1 MIRENEIFPHMNI
14 FLKIYF
20 EENQKGNY
28 LPDRFEYFSKVKNID
43 NKISN
48 LKKELKNNKDKEA
61 KEKISKHYEEKIEI
75 LNQLFNEIQNKI
87 DNEKVNIHISI
98 KDIKDKKTYILDPKN
113 ETLFFILKFV
123 QKDIQRSFKVK
134 QSDRNAI
141 IEQIKCLIDD
151 EIPKFI
157 TRLDIKN
164 FYETIPH
171 NKLKKIIKEN
181 YILEPISEKIIF
193 IILREYNKLSN
204 NQNIGIPRGIG
215 ISAYLSELYMR
226 DFDKKV
232 NNLKEVIY
240 YARYVD
246 DIIIISTLNI
256 ENKIENLLEKET
268 QLSFHNNASQKRKI
282 IDTSKNRQL
291 HFDFLGYAFK
301 KEKKQLSIGLSKNKI
316 NKYKNKII
324 KTIECYNK
332 QSKHNEKNA
341 RKMLEKRLKYL
352 TGNTALKG
360 VKKHIYTGVFYS
372 NKYIDDTS
380 CFQGLDT
387 FLKYELNKI
396 NPYEKL
402 NIDLEKLKSKI
413 IQRYSFVKNFENK
426 KIFHFKNNNDLKK
439 IFSAW
444 KN

>member
-1 MIRENEIFPHMNI
+1 MILENEIFSHMKI
-14 FLKIYF
+14 FFKIYF
-20 EENQKGNY
+20 EENKKGNY
-28 LPDRFEYFSKVKNID
+28 LPDKFKSFGEVENID
-43 NKISN
+43 KKI
-48 LKKELKNNKDKEA
+48 KELKNNKDKKVKEEIGEYY
-61 KEKISKHYEEKIEI
+61 KEKRKI
-75 LNQLFNEIQNKI
+75 LNKLFCEIQNKI
-87 DNEKVNIHISI
+87 DSEKLNIHIDIKSI
-98 KDIKDKKTYILDPKN
+98 KDKDTYIVDTKN
-113 ETLFFILKFV
+113 EALFFALKFA
-123 QKDIQRSFKVK
+123 QKDTQRSFKVK

-157 TRLDIKN
+157 IRLDIKN

-171 NKLKKIIKEN
+171 DKLKKIIKEN
-181 YILEPISEKIIF
+181 YILEPTSKKIILA
-193 IILREYNKLSN
+193 ILKEYSKLSN

-232 NNLKEVIY
+232 DSLEEVVY

-246 DIIIISTLNI
+246 DIIIISTSNI

-268 QLSFHNNASQKRKI
+268 QLSFHNSTSQKRKI
-282 IDTSKNRQL
+282 IDTSKNGQL

-301 KEKKQLSIGLSKNKI
+301 KEKEKEKLSIGLSRNKI
-316 NKYKNKII
+316 KKYKNKIT
-324 KTIECYNK
+324 KTVECYNK

-372 NKYIDDTS
+372 NRYVNNIS
-380 CFQGLDT
+380 CFQELDA
-387 FLKYELNKI
+387 FLKCKINKI

-413 IQRYSFVKNFENK
+413 IQKYSFVKNFENK
-426 KIFHFKNNNDLKK
+426 KIFHFKNNDDLKN
-439 IFSAW
+439 ISLAW

>member
-1 MIRENEIFPHMNI
+1 MILENEIFSHMKI
-14 FLKIYF
+14 FFKIYF
-20 EENQKGNY
+20 EENKKGNY
-28 LPDRFEYFSKVKNID
+28 LPDKFKSFGEIENID
-43 NKISN
+43 KKI
-48 LKKELKNNKDKEA
+48 KELKNNKDRKVKEEIGEYY
-61 KEKISKHYEEKIEI
+61 KEKRKI
-75 LNQLFNEIQNKI
+75 LNKLFCEIQNKI
-87 DNEKVNIHISI
+87 DSEKLNIHIDIKSI
-98 KDIKDKKTYILDPKN
+98 KDKDTYIVDTKN
-113 ETLFFILKFV
+113 EALFFALKFA

-157 TRLDIKN
+157 IRLDIKN

-171 NKLKKIIKEN
+171 DKLKKIIKEN
-181 YILEPISEKIIF
+181 YILEPTSKKIIF
-193 IILREYNKLSN
+193 AILKEYSKLSN

-232 NNLKEVIY
+232 DSLEEVVY

-246 DIIIISTLNI
+246 DIIIISTSNI

-268 QLSFHNNASQKRKI
+268 QLSFHNSTSQKRKI
-282 IDTSKNRQL
+282 IDTSKNGQL

-301 KEKKQLSIGLSKNKI
+301 KEKEKLSIGLSKNKI
-316 NKYKNKII
+316 KKYKNKIT

-372 NKYIDDTS
+372 N
-380 CFQGLDT
+380 
-387 FLKYELNKI
+387 
-396 NPYEKL
+396 
-402 NIDLEKLKSKI
+402 
-413 IQRYSFVKNFENK
+413 RYV
-426 KIFHFKNNNDLKK
+426 
-439 IFSAW
+439 
-444 KN
+444 

>member
-1 MIRENEIFPHMNI
+1 M
-14 FLKIYF
+14 
-20 EENQKGNY
+20 
-28 LPDRFEYFSKVKNID
+28 
-43 NKISN
+43 
-48 LKKELKNNKDKEA
+48 
-61 KEKISKHYEEKIEI
+61 
-75 LNQLFNEIQNKI
+75 
-87 DNEKVNIHISI
+87 
-98 KDIKDKKTYILDPKN
+98 
-113 ETLFFILKFV
+113 KFA
-123 QKDIQRSFKVK
+123 QKDIQRSFKIK
-134 QSDRNAI
+134 QSDRNTI

-157 TRLDIKN
+157 IRLDIKN

-171 NKLKKIIKEN
+171 DKLKKIIKEN
-181 YILEPISEKIIF
+181 YILEPTSKKTIF
-193 IILREYNKLSN
+193 TILKEYSKLSN

-232 NNLKEVIY
+232 DSLEEVVY

-246 DIIIISTLNI
+246 DVIIISTSNI

-268 QLSFHNNASQKRKI
+268 QLSFHDSTSQKRKI
-282 IDTSKNRQL
+282 IDTSKNGQL
-291 HFDFLGYAFK
+291 HFDFLGFVFK
-301 KEKKQLSIGLSKNKI
+301 KEKEKLSIGLSKNKI
-316 NKYKNKII
+316 KKYKNKIT

-332 QSKHNEKNA
+332 QSKYNEKNA

-360 VKKHIYTGVFYS
+360 VKKYIYTGVFYS

-380 CFQGLDT
+380 CFQGLDA
-387 FLKYELNKI
+387 FLKCKINKI

-413 IQRYSFVKNFENK
+413 IQKYSFVKNFENK
-426 KIFHFKNNNDLKK
+426 KIFHFKNNDDLKN
-439 IFSAW
+439 ISLAW

>member
-1 MIRENEIFPHMNI
+1 
-14 FLKIYF
+14 
-20 EENQKGNY
+20 
-28 LPDRFEYFSKVKNID
+28 
-43 NKISN
+43 
-48 LKKELKNNKDKEA
+48 
-61 KEKISKHYEEKIEI
+61 
-75 LNQLFNEIQNKI
+75 
-87 DNEKVNIHISI
+87 
-98 KDIKDKKTYILDPKN
+98 
-113 ETLFFILKFV
+113 LFFALKFV

-157 TRLDIKN
+157 TRLDVKN

-193 IILREYNKLSN
+193 IILKEYNKLSN

-246 DIIIISTLNI
+246 DIIIISTSNI

-268 QLSFHNNASQKRKI
+268 QLSFHDNTSQKRKI
-282 IDTSKNRQL
+282 IDTSKNGQL
-291 HFDFLGYAFK
+291 HFDFLGYTFK
-301 KEKKQLSIGLSKNKI
+301 KEKKQLSISLSKNKI
-316 NKYKNKII
+316 NKYKNKIT

-332 QSKHNEKNA
+332 QSKYNEKNA

-372 NKYIDDTS
+372 NKYINDTS
-380 CFQGLDT
+380 CFQGLD
-387 FLKYELNKI
+387 I
-396 NPYEKL
+396 
-402 NIDLEKLKSKI
+402 
-413 IQRYSFVKNFENK
+413 
-426 KIFHFKNNNDLKK
+426 
-439 IFSAW
+439 
-444 KN
+444 